1 MSFYNVDENKN
12 MNEMGQSGYLRYNRG
27 IFPLVSYGEGIS
39 SGDTY
44 LGVNEFCVTTEK
56 VYDDGMSL
64 TSGMQVHLED
74 VYDENQSATFI
85 VVPILGYSA
94 DVDIRSVT
102 GYPASLSNF
111 GSGIFI
117 QIGMLNKVPNY
128 GIVFNLSSQ
137 VMRQSAN
144 YMIATAK
151 SYRFLLWRLS

>member
-1 MSFYNVDENKN
+1 MRW
-12 MNEMGQSGYLRYNRG
+12 GQSGYLRYNRG
-27 IFPLVSYGEGIS
+27 TFPLVSYGEGIS

-44 LGVNEFCVTTEK
+44 LGVNEFCITTEK
-56 VYDDGMSL
+56 VYNNGMSL

-74 VYDENQSATFI
+74 VYSENQSATFI
-85 VVPILGYSA
+85 VVPIFGDSA

-102 GYPASLSNF
+102 GYPAGVSNF
-111 GSGIFI
+111 GSGIFT

-128 GIVFNLSSQ
+128 GIAFNLSRQ
-137 VMRQSAN
+137 VMRQSTN